1 MSKINDLI
9 KKLCPNGVPFIQIK
23 EIGQIRMCKRILK
36 SETNTIEGVPFY
48 KIGTFGKEADA
59 FISEEIFNKYKQ
71 QYAYPKKGDILI
83 SCSGTIGRI
92 VAFDGKPA
100 YFQDSNIVWLEH
112 DWTKVLNEY
121 LKYIYT
127 TQPWQ
132 VSTGG
137 TIARLYNDNILNTKI
152 PVPPLEVQCE
162 IVHIL
167 DDFTLLSAELSAELK
182 ARQKQYEYYRD
193 NLFEFNENIKSFS
206 LKELCL
212 SIKDG
217 MHNLPKST
225 LNEGNYPILSA
236 QNICDGKVNYEG
248 KRYVDEDI
256 YLKENKRTNIEKG
269 DILLTIVATIGRTA
283 VVEEDNKFLLQRSV
297 CVLKPNNM
305 INPYYLKFYLDT
317 YKVQNYM
324 ISNAHGSA
332 QAGLYL
338 NQVADILV
346 PVPEIDKQNKIVDIL
361 MNFDKITNDISSG
374 LPAEIEAR
382 QKQYEYYRDKL
393 LTFKELKINE

>member
-23 EIGQIRMCKRILK
+23 EIGQVRMCKRILK

-59 FISEEIFNKYKQ
+59 FISEETFNKYKQ
-71 QYAYPKKGDILI
+71 QYSYPKKGDILI

-92 VAFDGKPA
+92 VVFDGKPA

-112 DWTKVLNEY
+112 DGTKVLNEY

-182 ARQKQYEYYRD
+182 AREKQYNYYKD
-193 NLFEFNENIKSFS
+193 KLFIELQDASKFRLNEIAEIYDGTHQTPKYTGSGISFISVENI
-206 LKELCL
+206 
-212 SIKDG
+212 
-217 MHNLPKST
+217 N
-225 LNEGNYPILSA
+225 
-236 QNICDGKVNYEG
+236 
-248 KRYVDEDI
+248 DI
-256 YLKENKRTNIEKG
+256 YNSKKYISVEDYNKYKIKPKINDIFMTRIGSIGKCSVYDKEKDLAYYVSLALIRPNCK
-269 DILLTIVATIGRTA
+269 IV
-283 VVEEDNKFLLQRSV
+283 NS
-297 CVLKPNNM
+297 
-305 INPYYLKFYLDT
+305 YYLKFIIESIIGIKELRKRT
-317 YKVQNYM
+317 LVNAVPIKVNKD
-324 ISNAHGSA
+324 
-332 QAGLYL
+332 
-338 NQVADILV
+338 DIG
-346 PVPEIDKQNKIVDIL
+346 KIELPIPSIKEQIRIVKIL
-361 MNFDKITNDISSG
+361 TKFDKIVNNISSG
-374 LPAEIEAR
+374 LPAEIEER
-382 QKQYEYYRDKL
+382 QKQYEYYKDKL
-393 LTFKELKINE
+393 LTFKELKVNE